1 MPLPD
6 VTEPLEKPVAAASA
20 EDRVASVTKL
30 PRLLDKLV
38 VVARSVDNDIVPKLP
53 CMASLCPPNPPPG
66 GLKPA
71 GGAERLEREGT
82 DVLSGS
88 PVATGSELSEVV
100 GGGESMVDD
109 AFPSVGGLGSFCL
122 EESPAKV

>member
-1 MPLPD
+1 MLLPD

-30 PRLLDKLV
+30 PRLLGKVV

-66 GLKPA
+66 GLNAA
-71 GGAERLEREGT
+71 GGAVKLEREGT

-100 GGGESMVDD
+100 GGESMVDD
-109 AFPSVGGLGSFCL
+109 AFPS
-122 EESPAKV
+122 